1 MRTDSS
7 LRSSELFCKSL
18 HSGLDEVVSQFSQN
32 AEDAP
37 VCLFFPLCLDGKFQL
52 HDHPQVQSGK
62 MITRFCFFVFEDFF
76 FFYCYCLVFVS
87 IKRRISGRKEFRKVF
102 GFVNLCVNTP
112 YPASTAPA

>member
-18 HSGLDEVVSQFSQN
+18 YSGLDEVVSQFSQN

-37 VCLFFPLCLDGKFQL
+37 VCLFFPLCLDGNFQL

-62 MITRFCFFVFEDFF
+62 MIIRFFLFLRVFSFFIVTVWFLF
-76 FFYCYCLVFVS
+76 L
-87 IKRRISGRKEFRKVF
+87 
-102 GFVNLCVNTP
+102 
-112 YPASTAPA
+112 